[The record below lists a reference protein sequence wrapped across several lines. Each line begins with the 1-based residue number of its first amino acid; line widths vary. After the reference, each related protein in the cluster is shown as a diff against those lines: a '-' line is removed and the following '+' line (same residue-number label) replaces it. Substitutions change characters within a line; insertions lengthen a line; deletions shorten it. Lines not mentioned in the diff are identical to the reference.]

1 VTAIRRLDHVAIVV
15 GETEAALA
23 QFGAGFGLAVLASE
37 VIERPPVRLTYLDC
51 GNACIQLVE
60 PLDDASPVAEFL
72 AEHGPGLHHICFG
85 VDDVPAGAT
94 ALSPDGTPP
103 AAIGSGRGRPSAFV
117 AGEPPSGVRVE
128 VTEFDRHADVDETPG
143 WLAPCL
149 TEGSSDIHSG
159 SSDQLGQK
167 ERE

>member
-85 VDDVPAGAT
+85 VDDVPAGAV
-94 ALSPDGTPP
+94 ADAPLRLSPASRR
-103 AAIGSGRGRPSAFV
+103 AA
-117 AGEPPSGVRVE
+117 
-128 VTEFDRHADVDETPG
+128 
-143 WLAPCL
+143 
-149 TEGSSDIHSG
+149 SG
-159 SSDQLGQK
+159 S
-167 ERE
+167 R